1 MAAYFKRSVEN
12 LKATM
17 PVVTYL
23 RDQSLEPRHWE
34 EIF

>member
-12 LKATM
+12 YKATM